1 MVAHIRQAEMK
12 SKAVIIGYL
21 ESRNYSIM
29 SSSIL
34 KLSLQCMVKESL
46 EEMWMC

>member
-1 MVAHIRQAEMK
+1 MVAHVRQADMK
-12 SKAVIIGYL
+12 SKAVIVGYL
-21 ESRNYSIM
+21 ESRNYSLV

-34 KLSLQCMVKESL
+34 KLSLQSIVKEPP